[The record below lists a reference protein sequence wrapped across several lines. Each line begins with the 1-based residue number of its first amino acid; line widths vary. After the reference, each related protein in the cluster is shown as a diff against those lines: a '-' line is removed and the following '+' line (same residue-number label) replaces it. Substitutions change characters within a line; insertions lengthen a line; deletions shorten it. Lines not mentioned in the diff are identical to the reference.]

1 MAGLS
6 DEIEAELRQLLETV
20 SKDGLKRL
28 SLDELDRFRALL
40 RAKDYGDNKKAAKS
54 KDKLLKQINAAIYD
68 KHRPS
73 RFL

>member
-6 DEIEAELRQLLETV
+6 DENEAELRQLLEAV
-20 SKDGLKRL
+20 SKSGLKRL
-28 SLDELDRFRALL
+28 SIDELDRLRALL
-40 RAKDYGDNKKAAKS
+40 QEKDYGDNKKAAKS
-54 KDKLLKQINAAIYD
+54 KTKLLKQINSAIYD